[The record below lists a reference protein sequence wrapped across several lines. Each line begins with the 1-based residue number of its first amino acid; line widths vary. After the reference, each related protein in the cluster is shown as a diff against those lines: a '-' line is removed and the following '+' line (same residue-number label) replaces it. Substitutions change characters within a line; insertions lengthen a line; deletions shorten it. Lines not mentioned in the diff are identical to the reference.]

1 MKNLF
6 KPLAKNLLLS
16 SELIGEASGTDAAI
30 PKKVYRSGMT
40 TLIIYNEETGNIMKT
55 VKYLKVWFI
64 DKRC

>member
-6 KPLAKNLLLS
+6 QPLAKNVLLS

-30 PKKVYRSGMT
+30 QKKVSKSGMT
-40 TLIIYNEETGNIMKT
+40 TLIIYNEEMGNIMKT
-55 VKYLKVWFI
+55 VKYLKVWII